1 MSNFLTSTEFYV
13 IAFTLA
19 ALLVG
24 LIVRPRERG
33 QAETTFASGSLSDD
47 PDTTPH
53 LRFRCLDNGD
63 VIIDRYG
70 LSGLTTAS
78 TVALAINRIGFD
90 LTIEERVTLGPSIPA
105 GSSSTAMPANRAT
118 FLIEG
123 LARERYHIAYNSSAY
138 STFLSTT
145 LPNRP
150 GIDFT
155 RDFPA

>member
-47 PDTTPH
+47 PDTMPH

-90 LTIEERVTLGPSIPA
+90 LTIEERVTLGAEINLQSGNNVPLVIADQDVCHTDFSHLSEI
-105 GSSSTAMPANRAT
+105 
-118 FLIEG
+118 F
-123 LARERYHIAYNSSAY
+123 YHISGEKER
-138 STFLSTT
+138 TRT
-145 LPNRP
+145 LIP
-150 GIDFT
+150 D
-155 RDFPA
+155 